1 MILNGKYFDRQ
12 AEAYFGRNGM
22 ITVTGGHSPTIS
34 EVMIKNVQRTEE
46 YIKLKH
52 SIESCKDAT
61 QLKQLSDS
69 VIAYHRAKKEGSGE
83 LLADYVSK
91 EEELFVD

>member
-12 AEAYFGRNGM
+12 AEAFFGRNRM

-34 EVMIKNVQRTEE
+34 EVMKQNIQRTAE

-52 SIESCKDAT
+52 SIESCKDAS
-61 QLKQLSDS
+61 QLKQLSES
-69 VIAYHRAKKEGSGE
+69 IIAYHKAKKEGSGE

-91 EEELFVD
+91 EETLSVD